1 MIIRD
6 YHGWIPPNAE
16 NDVHLTIGRVRRRE
30 ECPVD
35 TAEFIVGNGGPIRE
49 AVARAIHENGLEYTV
64 KMGNAGVFVVVI
76 E

>member
-16 NDVHLTIGRVRRRE
+16 NDVHLTVGRVRKRE

-35 TAEFIVGNGGPIRE
+35 TVEFIVGNGGPVRN
-49 AVARAIHENGLEYTV
+49 AVIRAIHELGLEYTP
-64 KMGNAGVFVVVI
+64 KMGNPGALMVVV

>member
-16 NDVHLTIGRVRRRE
+16 NDVHLTVGRVRRRE
-30 ECPVD
+30 PRMAE
-35 TAEFIVGNGGPIRE
+35 TAEFIVGHGGPVRE
-49 AVARAIHENGLEYTV
+49 AVQRALNELGIEPKDTW
-64 KMGNAGVFVVVI
+64 GNPGSITVVI